1 MNDIFSTRLK
11 EIMKS
16 HDYKQIDII
25 EKSKIYT
32 EKSGVKLSKT
42 FISDCVNGKVIPRQ
56 DKLSLLAKTLYVSEG
71 WLLGYN
77 VPKERDLSNNIT
89 NEIKLNIQDLTEIE
103 LEKVNDF
110 IEFLKF
116 KRNNNALLS

>member
-11 EIMKS
+11 EMMKS

-42 FISDCVNGKVIPRQ
+42 FISDCVNGKVMPRQ
-56 DKLSLLAKTLYVSEG
+56 DKLSLLAKTLDVSEG

-89 NEIKLNIQDLTEIE
+89 NEIKLNTQDLTEIE

-116 KRNNNALLS
+116 KRNKNA